1 MFIPALIVWMA
12 LGFYLDAVLPK
23 EFGSKRHP
31 CFIFFPSTY
40 TCCCKKSRD
49 QDDELEDERRS
60 TFLKKDFED
69 GGGLEVRNLKPE
81 NYEPVAAEI
90 ARQALDG

>member
-1 MFIPALIVWMA
+1 MAVIWADYESAQIGITSLTAHEVVNNYTFAEGLWMFIPALIVWMA

-40 TCCCKKSRD
+40 KCCCKKERD
-49 QDDELEDERRS
+49 LED
-60 TFLKKDFED
+60 
-69 GGGLEVRNLKPE
+69 
-81 NYEPVAAEI
+81 
-90 ARQALDG
+90 Q